1 MTAAPFTCPFCN
13 SELPLEP
20 ADHRCPRCGEQLPLH
35 DRSTAG
41 SLLDDRI
48 DAEMARHRLA
58 RQAKAKRSTRIAII
72 FAVALGA
79 AGIGLGLHLSR
90 TGCVFPERTVADTA
104 RAVAPEEMPG
114 LLYLPS
120 GTDSVIAFQLRAFH
134 DSLPDAK
141 GDDAKP
147 TWAELGIP
155 PETGKSIER
164 TTGLTIG
171 DIDQLVIGST
181 LKDGSPTNSLLV
193 VHTHRSVSIEEIA
206 QRLKAQPI
214 TKGERTYQRVGASGK
229 MPFDIYWWSPN
240 DRVLIAALKASDLDA
255 LPVGGQATLK
265 HLSPRLLQNM
275 RKLTPDTTCWA
286 VFDSE
291 RPAVIAALLTV
302 VFNQADGLK
311 EIEKWRSLV
320 VGLHTDPEPYA
331 TIWLELETDEFAVDL
346 RNRLQEKF
354 KEANEPI
361 AVGGAGSQIMIRLPV
376 MENAIVSVF
385 RNLIAVKPKK

>member
-120 GTDSVIAFQLRAFH
+120 GTDSVIAFQLVPFTIRFRM
-134 DSLPDAK
+134 PK
-141 GDDAKP
+141 GTTP
-147 TWAELGIP
+147 NRLGP
-155 PETGKSIER
+155 S
-164 TTGLTIG
+164 
-171 DIDQLVIGST
+171 SA
-181 LKDGSPTNSLLV
+181 SLLKRV
-193 VHTHRSVSIEEIA
+193 RASN
-206 QRLKAQPI
+206 
-214 TKGERTYQRVGASGK
+214 ERRV
-229 MPFDIYWWSPN
+229 
-240 DRVLIAALKASDLDA
+240 
-255 LPVGGQATLK
+255 
-265 HLSPRLLQNM
+265 
-275 RKLTPDTTCWA
+275 
-286 VFDSE
+286 
-291 RPAVIAALLTV
+291 
-302 VFNQADGLK
+302 
-311 EIEKWRSLV
+311 
-320 VGLHTDPEPYA
+320 
-331 TIWLELETDEFAVDL
+331 
-346 RNRLQEKF
+346 
-354 KEANEPI
+354 
-361 AVGGAGSQIMIRLPV
+361 
-376 MENAIVSVF
+376 
-385 RNLIAVKPKK
+385 